1 MAEEADHEQKTEAP
15 SQKRLDEA
23 RQRGQIVASREVA
36 TLFCFAAGALVWVGL
51 AGNAALQVTALAK
64 TLLAEAHLLR
74 LDGSGLSPLALA
86 LLKDTG
92 FALALPALAFMA
104 APILA
109 AALQNGIVWSSEP
122 LQPKLEKVSPL
133 AGFKRLVS
141 AQTLVEL
148 VKSLL
153 KIGLVGAA
161 LAWLLWPERNAVI
174 ATSGLGAGPLL
185 SYLDDLAFRMLA
197 VLAVLAAAIA
207 ARRLWLAVVLRS
219 CARCGCRSEE
229 VKEEHKQNEGD
240 PHIKQKR
247 RAIQIER
254 SRRRM
259 MADVPK
265 ATVVLM
271 NPTHYA
277 VALRYVAGE
286 TPAPEV
292 VAKGV
297 DALAL
302 KIRAVAEASK
312 VPVVE
317 NPPLARTLHA
327 ACDIGEFIPQEHY
340 QAVAEVISY
349 VMRLS
354 EQQRG

>member
-1 MAEEADHEQKTEAP
+1 MAEETDKEQKTEAP

-23 RQRGQIVASREVA
+23 RERGQIVASREVG
-36 TLFCFAAGALVWVGL
+36 TVFCFAVGALVWAGL
-51 AGNAALQVTALAK
+51 AGNAALQVTATSK

-74 LDGSGLSPLALA
+74 LGPGGLPPMTLSLM
-86 LLKDTG
+86 KDTG
-92 FALALPALAFMA
+92 IALALPALGFFVG
-104 APILA
+104 PILA
-109 AALQNGIVWSSEP
+109 AAVQNGIVFSTES
-122 LQPKLEKVSPL
+122 LQPKLDKLSPL
-133 AGFKRLVS
+133 AGLKRLFS

-153 KIGLVGAA
+153 KIGLVGGG
-161 LAWLLWPERNAVI
+161 LACLLWPERAAVV
-174 ATSGLGAGPLL
+174 ASSGLEAASLL
-185 SYLDDLAFRMLA
+185 SYLGDLVFRMLA
-197 VLAVLAAAIA
+197 LLAVMATGLAAADYGWQWFDFMSKM
-207 ARRLWLAVVLRS
+207 RMSR
-219 CARCGCRSEE
+219 EE
-229 VKEEHKQNEGD
+229 VREEHKQNEGD

-312 VPVVE
+312 VPVIE

-327 ACDIGEFIPQEHY
+327 ACDLGDLVPPEHY
-340 QAVAEVISY
+340 NAVAEVISY
-349 VMRLS
+349 VLRLS
-354 EQQRG
+354 DQQRG

>member
-1 MAEEADHEQKTEAP
+1 MAEEADKDQKTEAP

-23 RQRGQIVASREVA
+23 RERGQVVASREVG
-36 TLFCFAAGALVWVGL
+36 TLFCFSVAALVWLGL
-51 AGNAALQVTALAK
+51 AGNAALQITVVTK

-74 LDGSGLSPLALA
+74 LDGSGLSPMAFE
-86 LLKDTG
+86 LLKDAG
-92 FALALPALAFMA
+92 VALALPALAFLV

-109 AALQNGIVWSSEP
+109 TVFQNGLVWTSEP
-122 LQPKLEKVSPL
+122 LQPKLDKLSPL
-133 AGFKRLVS
+133 AGLKRLFS
-141 AQTLVEL
+141 AQTLAEL

-153 KIGLVGAA
+153 KIGLVGAG
-161 LAWLLWPERNAVI
+161 LGFLLWPERDAVM
-174 ATSGLGAGPLL
+174 ATSGLEAGSLL
-185 SYLDDLAFRMLA
+185 AYLGDLVFRMLA
-197 VLAVLAAAIA
+197 VLAVMAAGLAAADYGWQWFDFM
-207 ARRLWLAVVLRS
+207 RKMRMS
-219 CARCGCRSEE
+219 KEE
-229 VKEEHKQNEGD
+229 VREEHKQNEGD

-271 NPTHYA
+271 NPTHFA

-302 KIRAVAEASK
+302 KIRSVAEESR
-312 VPVVE
+312 VPVIV

-327 ACDIGEFIPQEHY
+327 ACEIGEFVPPEHY

-349 VMRLS
+349 VLRLS

>member
-1 MAEEADHEQKTEAP
+1 MTEA
-15 SQKRLDEA
+15 
-23 RQRGQIVASREVA
+23 G
-36 TLFCFAAGALVWVGL
+36 
-51 AGNAALQVTALAK
+51 
-64 TLLAEAHLLR
+64 
-74 LDGSGLSPLALA
+74 LALA
-86 LLKDTG
+86 
-92 FALALPALAFMA
+92 FPALAFLA
-104 APILA
+104 APIVA
-109 AALQNGIVWSSEP
+109 AALQNGIVFSSEAV
-122 LQPKLEKVSPL
+122 QPKFEKVSPL

-148 VKSLL
+148 LKSLL
-153 KIGLVGAA
+153 KVGLVGAA
-161 LAWLLWPERNAVI
+161 LAWLLWPERDAVV
-174 ATSGLGAGPLL
+174 AASGLEAGPLL
-185 SYLDDLAFRMLA
+185 SYLGDLAFRMLA
-197 VLAVLAAAIA
+197 VLTVLAAAIA
-207 ARRLWLAVVLRS
+207 GADYGWQWFSFMRKMRMTK
-219 CARCGCRSEE
+219 EE

-277 VALRYVAGE
+277 VALRFVAGE

-312 VPVVE
+312 VPVIE

-327 ACDIGEFIPQEHY
+327 ACEIGEFIPQEHY

-349 VMRLS
+349 VLRLS